1 MSMAKFRKVKNN
13 RKNSPTKGMIYG
25 RAVVNSVVHTSAIAK
40 KITERCTVTEPD
52 ILAVIN
58 ALMTEI
64 SANIAE
70 GNKVVLDNFG
80 SFKLGIR
87 TSPAVSAKKFTQAN
101 IKAMYIIYSPY
112 SVMDQGKRVKPMLS
126 GIKMEEMTE
135 YNGIEDENDGGGT
148 PGGTPGGT
156 SGGTTS
162 GGTSGGGSGKDNTG
176 DTSGGTDKDNPSGG
190 NTESGGT
197 GKDNTGSGEDGGR
210 DNVDL

>member
-13 RKNSPTKGMIYG
+13 RKNSPTRGMIYG
-25 RAVVNSVVHTSAIAK
+25 RAVVNRVVHTSAIAK

-64 SANIAE
+64 SANISE

-87 TSPAVSAKKFTQAN
+87 TSPAVSAKKFTSAN
-101 IKAMYIIYSPY
+101 IKNMYVIYSPY
-112 SVMDQGKRVKPMLS
+112 TVMDQGKRVKPMLS

-135 YNGIEDENDGGGT
+135 YNGIEDEENGGGT
-148 PGGTPGGT
+148 TGGGT
-156 SGGTTS
+156 SGETS
-162 GGTSGGGSGKDNTG
+162 GGTSGGTSGDNTQ
-176 DTSGGTDKDNPSGG
+176 TGGSG
-190 NTESGGT
+190 NTESGCT
-197 GKDNTGSGEDGGR
+197 GDGQGSGSTD
-210 DNVDL
+210 VDL

>member
-13 RKNSPTKGMIYG
+13 RKNSPTRGMIYG
-25 RAVVNSVVHTSAIAK
+25 RAVVNRVVHTSAIAK

-64 SANIAE
+64 SANISE

-135 YNGIEDENDGGGT
+135 YNGIEDEENGGGT
-148 PGGTPGGT
+148 TGGGT
-156 SGGTTS
+156 SGGTTGGGTS
-162 GGTSGGGSGKDNTG
+162 GGTSGDNTQ
-176 DTSGGTDKDNPSGG
+176 TGGTG

-197 GKDNTGSGEDGGR
+197 GDGQGGGSTD
-210 DNVDL
+210 VDL

>member
-13 RKNSPTKGMIYG
+13 RKNSPTRGMIYG

-70 GNKVVLDNFG
+70 GNKVVLDEFG

-87 TSPAVSAKKFTQAN
+87 TSPAVNAKKFTSAN
-101 IKAMYIIYSPY
+101 IKNMYVIYSPY
-112 SVMDQGKRVKPMLS
+112 TVMDQGKRVKPMLS
-126 GIKMEEMTE
+126 GIKMEELIE

-148 PGGTPGGT
+148 
-156 SGGTTS
+156 SGGTTGGGTS
-162 GGTSGGGSGKDNTG
+162 GGTSGGASG
-176 DTSGGTDKDNPSGG
+176 DTTQTGGSG

-197 GKDNTGSGEDGGR
+197 GDGQGSGSTD
-210 DNVDL
+210 VDL

>member
-13 RKNSPTKGMIYG
+13 RKNSPTRGMIYG
-25 RAVVNSVVHTSAIAK
+25 RAVVNRVVHTSAIAK

-64 SANIAE
+64 SANISE

-87 TSPAVSAKKFTQAN
+87 TSPAESAKKFTSAN
-101 IKAMYIIYSPY
+101 IKNMYVIYSPY
-112 SVMDQGKRVKPMLS
+112 TVMDQGKRVKPMLS
-126 GIKMEEMTE
+126 GIKMEELTE
-135 YNGIEDENDGGGT
+135 YNGIEDEENGGG
-148 PGGTPGGT
+148 
-156 SGGTTS
+156 TS
-162 GGTSGGGSGKDNTG
+162 GGTSGGGTSGGGTDKDNTG

-190 NTESGGT
+190 NTPSGDT
-197 GKDNTGSGEDGGR
+197 GKDNTGDGEGGGG
-210 DNVDL
+210 DNVNF

>member
-13 RKNSPTKGMIYG
+13 RKNSPTRGMIYG
-25 RAVVNSVVHTSAIAK
+25 RAVVNRVVHTSAIAK

-70 GNKVVLDNFG
+70 GNKVVLDEFG

-87 TSPAVSAKKFTQAN
+87 TSPAVSAKKFTSAN
-101 IKAMYIIYSPY
+101 IKNMYVIYSPY

-135 YNGIEDENDGGGT
+135 YNGIEDEENGGGT
-148 PGGTPGGT
+148 TGGGT
-156 SGGTTS
+156 SGETSGGTSGETS
-162 GGTSGGGSGKDNTG
+162 GGTSGGTSGDNTQ
-176 DTSGGTDKDNPSGG
+176 TGGSG

-197 GKDNTGSGEDGGR
+197 GDGQGSGSTD
-210 DNVDL
+210 VDL

>member
-1 MSMAKFRKVKNN
+1 MAKFRKVKNN
-13 RKNSPTKGMIYG
+13 RKNSPTRGMIYG

-70 GNKVVLDNFG
+70 GNKVVLDEFG

-87 TSPAVSAKKFTQAN
+87 TSPAVNAKKFTSAN
-101 IKAMYIIYSPY
+101 IKNMYVIYSPY
-112 SVMDQGKRVKPMLS
+112 TVMDQGKRVKPMLS
-126 GIKMEEMTE
+126 GIKMEELIE

-148 PGGTPGGT
+148 
-156 SGGTTS
+156 SGGTTGGGTS
-162 GGTSGGGSGKDNTG
+162 GGTSGGASG
-176 DTSGGTDKDNPSGG
+176 DTTQTGGSG

-197 GKDNTGSGEDGGR
+197 GDGQGSGSTD
-210 DNVDL
+210 VDL

>member
-13 RKNSPTKGMIYG
+13 RKNSPTRGMIYG
-25 RAVVNSVVHTSAIAK
+25 RAVVNRVVHTSAIAK
-40 KITERCTVTEPD
+40 NITERCTVTEPD

-87 TSPAVSAKKFTQAN
+87 TSPAVNAKKFTSAN

-135 YNGIEDENDGGGT
+135 YNGIEDKENGS
-148 PGGTPGGT
+148 GT
-156 SGGTTS
+156 SE
-162 GGTSGGGSGKDNTG
+162 GTSEGGSGKDNTG
-176 DTSGGTDKDNPSGG
+176 DTSGGTDKDNPSGD
-190 NTESGGT
+190 NTPSGGT
-197 GKDNTGSGEDGGR
+197 GKDNTGDGEGGGD
-210 DNVDL
+210 DNVSL

>member
-25 RAVVNSVVHTSAIAK
+25 RAVVNRVVHTSAIAK

-87 TSPAVSAKKFTQAN
+87 TSPAVNAKKFTSAN
-101 IKAMYIIYSPY
+101 IKGMYIIYSPY

-135 YNGIEDENDGGGT
+135 YNGIEDEENAGGT
-148 PGGTPGGT
+148 TGGGT
-156 SGGTTS
+156 SGGTSGETS
-162 GGTSGGGSGKDNTG
+162 GGTSGGTSGDNTQ
-176 DTSGGTDKDNPSGG
+176 TGGSG

-197 GKDNTGSGEDGGR
+197 GDGQGSGSTD
-210 DNVDL
+210 VDL

>member
-13 RKNSPTKGMIYG
+13 RKNSPTRGMIYG
-25 RAVVNSVVHTSAIAK
+25 RAVVNRVVHTSAIAK

-135 YNGIEDENDGGGT
+135 YNGIEDEENG
-148 PGGTPGGT
+148 GGT
-156 SGGTTS
+156 SGGSSSGGTS
-162 GGTSGGGSGKDNTG
+162 GGTSGGGTDKDNTG

-197 GKDNTGSGEDGGR
+197 GDGEGGGG
-210 DNVDL
+210 DNVDF

>member
-87 TSPAVSAKKFTQAN
+87 TSPAVNAKKFTSAN
-101 IKAMYIIYSPY
+101 IKNMYVIYTPY
-112 SVMDQGKRVKPMLS
+112 TFMDHGKRVKPMLS
-126 GIKMEEMTE
+126 GIKMEELTE

-148 PGGTPGGT
+148 P
-156 SGGTTS
+156 GGTTS

-176 DTSGGTDKDNPSGG
+176 DTSGGTDKANPSGG
-190 NTESGGT
+190 NTESGG
-197 GKDNTGSGEDGGR
+197 TGSGEDGGR

>member
-13 RKNSPTKGMIYG
+13 RKNSPTRGMIYG

-87 TSPAVSAKKFTQAN
+87 TSPAVNAKKFTQAN
-101 IKAMYIIYSPY
+101 IKNMYVIYTPY
-112 SVMDQGKRVKPMLS
+112 TFMDHGKRVKPMLS
-126 GIKMEEMTE
+126 GIKMEELTE
-135 YNGIEDENDGGGT
+135 YNGIEDEEDG
-148 PGGTPGGT
+148 GGT
-156 SGGTTS
+156 SGGTS
-162 GGTSGGGSGKDNTG
+162 EGGTSEGGSGKDNTG

-197 GKDNTGSGEDGGR
+197 GKDNTGSGEDGGG
-210 DNVDL
+210 DDVKL

>member
-70 GNKVVLDNFG
+70 GNKVVLDEFG

-87 TSPAVSAKKFTQAN
+87 TSPAENAKKFTRAN
-101 IKAMYIIYSPY
+101 IKNMYVIYTPY
-112 SVMDQGKRVKPMLS
+112 TVMDHGKRVKPMLS
-126 GIKMEEMTE
+126 GIKMEELTE
-135 YNGIEDENDGGGT
+135 YNGIEDEENGGGT
-148 PGGTPGGT
+148 SEGGT
-156 SGGTTS
+156 
-162 GGTSGGGSGKDNTG
+162 GKDNTG

-190 NTESGGT
+190 NTPSGGT
-197 GKDNTGSGEDGGR
+197 GKDNTGSGEDGSD
-210 DNVDL
+210 DNVSL

>member
-13 RKNSPTKGMIYG
+13 RKNSPTRGMIYG
-25 RAVVNSVVHTSAIAK
+25 RAVVNRVVHTSAIAK

-87 TSPAVSAKKFTQAN
+87 TSPAVSAKKFTPAN

-135 YNGIEDENDGGGT
+135 YNGIEDEENGGGT
-148 PGGTPGGT
+148 TGGGTSGET
-156 SGGTTS
+156 SGGTT
-162 GGTSGGGSGKDNTG
+162 GGTSGDNTQTGGS
-176 DTSGGTDKDNPSGG
+176 G

-197 GKDNTGSGEDGGR
+197 GDGQGSGSTD
-210 DNVDL
+210 VDL

>member
-13 RKNSPTKGMIYG
+13 RKNSPTRGMIYG
-25 RAVVNSVVHTSAIAK
+25 RAVVNRVVHTSAIAK

-70 GNKVVLDNFG
+70 GNKVVLDEFG

-87 TSPAVSAKKFTQAN
+87 TSPAVSAKKFTSAN
-101 IKAMYIIYSPY
+101 IKNMYVIYSPY
-112 SVMDQGKRVKPMLS
+112 TVMDQGKRVKPMLS

-135 YNGIEDENDGGGT
+135 YNGIEDEENAGGT
-148 PGGTPGGT
+148 TGGGT
-156 SGGTTS
+156 SGETS
-162 GGTSGGGSGKDNTG
+162 GGTSGDNTQTGGS
-176 DTSGGTDKDNPSGG
+176 G

-197 GKDNTGSGEDGGR
+197 GDGQGSGSTD
-210 DNVDL
+210 VDL

>member
-1 MSMAKFRKVKNN
+1 MAKFRKVKNN

-25 RAVVNSVVHTSAIAK
+25 RAVVNRVVHTSAIAK

-70 GNKVVLDNFG
+70 GNKVVLDEFG

-87 TSPAVSAKKFTQAN
+87 TSPAVNAKKFTSAN
-101 IKAMYIIYSPY
+101 IKNMYVIYTPY
-112 SVMDQGKRVKPMLS
+112 TFMDHGKRVKPMLS

-135 YNGIEDENDGGGT
+135 YNGIEDEEDG
-148 PGGTPGGT
+148 GGT
-156 SGGTTS
+156 SGGTTGGGTSGGTTGGGTS
-162 GGTSGGGSGKDNTG
+162 GGTSGDNTQTGGS
-176 DTSGGTDKDNPSGG
+176 G

-197 GKDNTGSGEDGGR
+197 GDGQGSGSTD
-210 DNVDL
+210 VDL

>member
-13 RKNSPTKGMIYG
+13 RKNSPTRGMIYG
-25 RAVVNSVVHTSAIAK
+25 RAVVNRVVHTSAIAK

-64 SANIAE
+64 SANISE

-135 YNGIEDENDGGGT
+135 YNGIEDKENGGG
-148 PGGTPGGT
+148 
-156 SGGTTS
+156 TS
-162 GGTSGGGSGKDNTG
+162 GGTSGGTDKDNTG
-176 DTSGGTDKDNPSGG
+176 DTSGGTDKDNPGGG
-190 NTESGGT
+190 NTPSGDA
-197 GKDNTGSGEDGGR
+197 GKDNTGDGEGGGG
-210 DNVDL
+210 DNVNF

>member
-1 MSMAKFRKVKNN
+1 MAKFRKVKNN
-13 RKNSPTKGMIYG
+13 RKNSPTRGMIYG
-25 RAVVNSVVHTSAIAK
+25 RAVVNRVVHTSAIAK
-40 KITERCTVTEPD
+40 NITERCTVTEPD

-87 TSPAVSAKKFTQAN
+87 TSPAVSAKKFTSAN

-135 YNGIEDENDGGGT
+135 YNGIEDKENG
-148 PGGTPGGT
+148 
-156 SGGTTS
+156 

-190 NTESGGT
+190 NTPSGDT
-197 GKDNTGSGEDGGR
+197 GKDNTGDGEGGGG
-210 DNVDL
+210 DNVNF

>member
-13 RKNSPTKGMIYG
+13 RKNSPTRGMIYG

-70 GNKVVLDNFG
+70 GNKVVLDEFG

-87 TSPAVSAKKFTQAN
+87 TTPAVNAKKFTSAN
-101 IKAMYIIYSPY
+101 IKDMYVIYTPY
-112 SVMDQGKRVKPMLS
+112 TFMDHGKRVKPMLS
-126 GIKMEEMTE
+126 GIKMEELIE
-135 YNGIEDENDGGGT
+135 YNGIEDEEDG
-148 PGGTPGGT
+148 GGT
-156 SGGTTS
+156 SGGTTA
-162 GGTSGGGSGKDNTG
+162 GGTSGGTTGGGTSG
-176 DTSGGTDKDNPSGG
+176 DTTQTGGSG

-197 GKDNTGSGEDGGR
+197 GDGQGSGSTD
-210 DNVDL
+210 VDL

>member
-13 RKNSPTKGMIYG
+13 RKNSPTRGMIYG
-25 RAVVNSVVHTSAIAK
+25 RAVVNRVVHTSAIAK

-70 GNKVVLDNFG
+70 GNKVVLDEFG

-87 TSPAVSAKKFTQAN
+87 TSPAVNAKKFTSAN
-101 IKAMYIIYSPY
+101 IKNMYVIYTPY
-112 SVMDQGKRVKPMLS
+112 TFMDHGKRVKPMLS
-126 GIKMEEMTE
+126 GIKMEELTE
-135 YNGIEDENDGGGT
+135 YNGIEDEENGGGT
-148 PGGTPGGT
+148 SGGT

-162 GGTSGGGSGKDNTG
+162 GGTSGGGTGKDNTG

-197 GKDNTGSGEDGGR
+197 GSGEDGGS

>member
-25 RAVVNSVVHTSAIAK
+25 RAVVNRVVHTSAIAK

-64 SANIAE
+64 SANISE

-87 TSPAVSAKKFTQAN
+87 TSPAVNAKKFTSAN
-101 IKAMYIIYSPY
+101 IKGMYIIYSPY

-135 YNGIEDENDGGGT
+135 YNGIEDEENAGGT
-148 PGGTPGGT
+148 TGGGT
-156 SGGTTS
+156 SGGTSGETS
-162 GGTSGGGSGKDNTG
+162 GGTSGGTSGDNTQ
-176 DTSGGTDKDNPSGG
+176 TGGSG

-197 GKDNTGSGEDGGR
+197 GDGQGSGSTD
-210 DNVDL
+210 VDL

>member
-64 SANIAE
+64 SANISE

-87 TSPAVSAKKFTQAN
+87 TSPAVSAKKFTSAN
-101 IKAMYIIYSPY
+101 IKNMYVIYTPY
-112 SVMDQGKRVKPMLS
+112 TFMDHGKRVKPMLS

-135 YNGIEDENDGGGT
+135 YNGIEDKENDGG
-148 PGGTPGGT
+148 
-156 SGGTTS
+156 TS
-162 GGTSGGGSGKDNTG
+162 GGTSGGGTSGGTDKDNTG

-190 NTESGGT
+190 NTPSGDT
-197 GKDNTGSGEDGGR
+197 GKDNTGDGEGGGG
-210 DNVDL
+210 DNVNF

>member
-13 RKNSPTKGMIYG
+13 RKNSPTRGMIYG
-25 RAVVNSVVHTSAIAK
+25 RAVVNRVVHTSAIAK

-70 GNKVVLDNFG
+70 GNKVVLDEFG

-87 TSPAVSAKKFTQAN
+87 TSPAVNAKKFTSAN
-101 IKAMYIIYSPY
+101 IKNMYVIYSPY
-112 SVMDQGKRVKPMLS
+112 TVMDQGKRVKPMLS

-135 YNGIEDENDGGGT
+135 YNGIEDEENG
-148 PGGTPGGT
+148 GGT
-156 SGGTTS
+156 SGGTTGGGTSGGTTGGGTS
-162 GGTSGGGSGKDNTG
+162 GGTSGDNTQ
-176 DTSGGTDKDNPSGG
+176 TGGTG

-197 GKDNTGSGEDGGR
+197 GDGQGSGSTD
-210 DNVDL
+210 VDL

>member
-25 RAVVNSVVHTSAIAK
+25 RAVVNRVVHTSAIAK

-87 TSPAVSAKKFTQAN
+87 TSPAVNAKKFTSAN
-101 IKAMYIIYSPY
+101 IKGMYIIYSPY

-135 YNGIEDENDGGGT
+135 YNGIEDEANGGGT
-148 PGGTPGGT
+148 TGGGT
-156 SGGTTS
+156 SGETS
-162 GGTSGGGSGKDNTG
+162 GGTSGGTSGDNTQ
-176 DTSGGTDKDNPSGG
+176 TGGSG

-197 GKDNTGSGEDGGR
+197 GDGQGSGSTD
-210 DNVDL
+210 VDL

>member
-25 RAVVNSVVHTSAIAK
+25 RAVVNRVVHTSAIAK

-70 GNKVVLDNFG
+70 GNKVVLDEFG

-87 TSPAVSAKKFTQAN
+87 TSPAVNAKKFTSAN
-101 IKAMYIIYSPY
+101 IKNMYVIYSPY
-112 SVMDQGKRVKPMLS
+112 TVMDQGKRVKPMLS

-135 YNGIEDENDGGGT
+135 YNGIEDEENAGGT
-148 PGGTPGGT
+148 TGGGT
-156 SGGTTS
+156 SGETSGETS
-162 GGTSGGGSGKDNTG
+162 GGTSGDNTQTGGS
-176 DTSGGTDKDNPSGG
+176 G

-197 GKDNTGSGEDGGR
+197 GDGQGSGSTD
-210 DNVDL
+210 VDL

>member
-87 TSPAVSAKKFTQAN
+87 TSPAVNAKKFTQAN
-101 IKAMYIIYSPY
+101 IKNMYVIYTPY
-112 SVMDQGKRVKPMLS
+112 TFMDHGKRVKPMLS
-126 GIKMEEMTE
+126 GIKMEELTE
-135 YNGIEDENDGGGT
+135 YNGIEDEENGDGT
-148 PGGTPGGT
+148 SGGT
-156 SGGTTS
+156 SGGTTG
-162 GGTSGGGSGKDNTG
+162 GGTSEGDSGKDNTG
-176 DTSGGTDKDNPSGG
+176 DTSGGTGKDNPSGG

-197 GKDNTGSGEDGGR
+197 GKDNTGSGEDGSG
-210 DNVDL
+210 DDVKL

>member
-13 RKNSPTKGMIYG
+13 RKNSPTRGMIYG
-25 RAVVNSVVHTSAIAK
+25 RAVVNRVVHTSAIAK

-64 SANIAE
+64 SANISE

-87 TSPAVSAKKFTQAN
+87 TSPAASAKKFTQAN

-135 YNGIEDENDGGGT
+135 YNGIEDKENGGG
-148 PGGTPGGT
+148 
-156 SGGTTS
+156 TS
-162 GGTSGGGSGKDNTG
+162 GGTSGGGTSGGTDKDNTG
-176 DTSGGTDKDNPSGG
+176 DTSGKDNPSGG
-190 NTESGGT
+190 NTPSGDT
-197 GKDNTGSGEDGGR
+197 GKDNTGDGEGGGG
-210 DNVDL
+210 DNVNF

>member
-70 GNKVVLDNFG
+70 GNKVVLDEFG

-87 TSPAVSAKKFTQAN
+87 TTPAVNAKKFTQAN
-101 IKAMYIIYSPY
+101 IKNMYVIYTPY
-112 SVMDQGKRVKPMLS
+112 TFMDHGKRVKPMLS
-126 GIKMEEMTE
+126 GIKMEELTE
-135 YNGIEDENDGGGT
+135 YNGIEDEENG
-148 PGGTPGGT
+148 GGT
-156 SGGTTS
+156 SGGTTG
-162 GGTSGGGSGKDNTG
+162 GGTSEGGSGKDNTG

-197 GKDNTGSGEDGGR
+197 GKDNTGSGEDGGG
-210 DNVDL
+210 DNVSL

>member
-1 MSMAKFRKVKNN
+1 MAKFRKVKNN
-13 RKNSPTKGMIYG
+13 RKNSPTRGMIYG
-25 RAVVNSVVHTSAIAK
+25 RAVVNRVVHTSAIAK

-64 SANIAE
+64 SANISE

-87 TSPAVSAKKFTQAN
+87 TSPAVNAKKFTSAN

-126 GIKMEEMTE
+126 GIKMKEMTE
-135 YNGIEDENDGGGT
+135 YNGIEDKENGGG
-148 PGGTPGGT
+148 
-156 SGGTTS
+156 TS
-162 GGTSGGGSGKDNTG
+162 GGTSGGTDKDNTG
-176 DTSGGTDKDNPSGG
+176 GTSGGTSGGTDKDNPSGD
-190 NTESGGT
+190 NTPSGDT
-197 GKDNTGSGEDGGR
+197 GKDNTGDGEGGGG
-210 DNVDL
+210 DNVNF

>member
-13 RKNSPTKGMIYG
+13 RKNSPTRGMIYG
-25 RAVVNSVVHTSAIAK
+25 RAVVNRVVHTSAIAK
-40 KITERCTVTEPD
+40 NITERCTVTEPD

-135 YNGIEDENDGGGT
+135 YNGIEDKENGGG
-148 PGGTPGGT
+148 
-156 SGGTTS
+156 TS
-162 GGTSGGGSGKDNTG
+162 GGTSGGGTSGGTDKDNTG
-176 DTSGGTDKDNPSGG
+176 DTSGKDNPSGG
-190 NTESGGT
+190 NTPSGDT
-197 GKDNTGSGEDGGR
+197 GKDNTGDGEDGGG
-210 DNVDL
+210 DNVNF

>member
-1 MSMAKFRKVKNN
+1 MAKFRKVKNN
-13 RKNSPTKGMIYG
+13 RKNSPTRGMIYG
-25 RAVVNSVVHTSAIAK
+25 RAVVNRVVHTSAIAK
-40 KITERCTVTEPD
+40 NITERCTVTEPD

-87 TSPAVSAKKFTQAN
+87 TSPAVSAKKFTSAN

-135 YNGIEDENDGGGT
+135 YNGIEDKENDGG
-148 PGGTPGGT
+148 
-156 SGGTTS
+156 TS
-162 GGTSGGGSGKDNTG
+162 GGTSGGTDKDNTG

-190 NTESGGT
+190 NTPSGDT
-197 GKDNTGSGEDGGR
+197 GKDNTGDGEGGGS
-210 DNVDL
+210 DNVNF

>member
-13 RKNSPTKGMIYG
+13 RKNSPTRGMIYG
-25 RAVVNSVVHTSAIAK
+25 SAVVNRVVHTSAIAK

-64 SANIAE
+64 SANISE

-87 TSPAVSAKKFTQAN
+87 TSPAVSAKKFTSAN

-135 YNGIEDENDGGGT
+135 YNGIEDKENGGG
-148 PGGTPGGT
+148 
-156 SGGTTS
+156 TS
-162 GGTSGGGSGKDNTG
+162 GGTSGGGTSGGTDKDNTG
-176 DTSGGTDKDNPSGG
+176 DTSGKDNPGGG
-190 NTESGGT
+190 NTPSGDT
-197 GKDNTGSGEDGGR
+197 GKDNTGDGEGGGG
-210 DNVDL
+210 DNVNF

>member
-1 MSMAKFRKVKNN
+1 MSMAKVRKVKNN
-13 RKNSPTKGMIYG
+13 RKNSPTRGMIYG
-25 RAVVNSVVHTSAIAK
+25 RAVVNRVVHTSAIAK

-64 SANIAE
+64 SANISE

-135 YNGIEDENDGGGT
+135 YNGIEDKENGGG
-148 PGGTPGGT
+148 
-156 SGGTTS
+156 TS
-162 GGTSGGGSGKDNTG
+162 GGTSGGTNKDNTG
-176 DTSGGTDKDNPSGG
+176 DTSGGADKDNPSGG
-190 NTESGGT
+190 NTPSGDT
-197 GKDNTGSGEDGGR
+197 GKDNTGDGEGGGG
-210 DNVDL
+210 DNVNF

>member
-148 PGGTPGGT
+148 PGGT

-162 GGTSGGGSGKDNTG
+162 GGTSGGGTDKDNNG
-176 DTSGGTDKDNPSGG
+176 DTSGGTNKDNPSGG

-197 GKDNTGSGEDGGR
+197 GSGEDGGS
-210 DNVDL
+210 DNVDF

>member
-13 RKNSPTKGMIYG
+13 RKNSPTRGMIYG
-25 RAVVNSVVHTSAIAK
+25 RAVVNRVVHTSAIAK

-64 SANIAE
+64 SANISE

-135 YNGIEDENDGGGT
+135 YNGIEDEENG
-148 PGGTPGGT
+148 GGT
-156 SGGTTS
+156 SGGSSSGGTS
-162 GGTSGGGSGKDNTG
+162 GGTSGGGTDKDNTG

-197 GKDNTGSGEDGGR
+197 GDGEGGGG
-210 DNVDL
+210 DNVDF

>member
-70 GNKVVLDNFG
+70 GNKVVLDEFG

-87 TSPAVSAKKFTQAN
+87 TSPAENAKKFTRAN
-101 IKAMYIIYSPY
+101 IKNMYVIYTPY
-112 SVMDQGKRVKPMLS
+112 TVMDHGKRVKPMLS
-126 GIKMEEMTE
+126 GIKMEELTE
-135 YNGIEDENDGGGT
+135 YNGIEDEENGDGT
-148 PGGTPGGT
+148 SGGT
-156 SGGTTS
+156 SGGTTG
-162 GGTSGGGSGKDNTG
+162 GGTSEGGSG
-176 DTSGGTDKDNPSGG
+176 KDNPSGG
-190 NTESGGT
+190 NTPSGGT
-197 GKDNTGSGEDGGR
+197 GKDNTGDGEGGGD
-210 DNVDL
+210 DNVSL

>member
-13 RKNSPTKGMIYG
+13 RKNSPTRGMIYG
-25 RAVVNSVVHTSAIAK
+25 RAVVNRVVHTSAIAK

-70 GNKVVLDNFG
+70 GNKVVLDEFG

-135 YNGIEDENDGGGT
+135 YNGIEDKENG
-148 PGGTPGGT
+148 GGT
-156 SGGTTS
+156 SGGTD
-162 GGTSGGGSGKDNTG
+162 KDNTG
-176 DTSGGTDKDNPSGG
+176 DTSGGTDKDNPGGG
-190 NTESGGT
+190 NTPSGDT
-197 GKDNTGSGEDGGR
+197 GKDNTGDGEGGGG
-210 DNVDL
+210 DNVNF